1 VHIANWGVNV
11 QIKRI
16 ASSEATIVVSAKV
29 KNETSVP
36 KTVSLSTLLE
46 KGEKQTS
53 DKVLIP
59 AGKEVELSQEIKV
72 MQPRLWDL
80 EHPNLYQAI
89 VKVVDEGNKVL
100 DESKQTFGCCCFR
113 QGRETKSEIDE
124 GGRLQCHSYLAQS
137 SFRSFFE
144 CL

>member
-11 QIKRI
+11 LTKQV

-72 MQPRLWDL
+72 KQPKLWDL
-80 EHPNLYQAI
+80 EHPNLYQAF
-89 VKVVDEGNKVL
+89 VKVMDESNKVL
-100 DESKQTFGCCCFR
+100 DESKQTFWVLLLSTR
-113 QGRETKSEIDE
+113 QRNEK
-124 GGRLQCHSYLAQS
+124 
-137 SFRSFFE
+137 
-144 CL
+144 